1 MLSFPLQ
8 RHMSFLKQLKRAGV
22 RIRDLLHFYTAIIR
36 PVLEYACPVWHSGLT
51 SGECNAIENIQKRAL
66 RMIYSD
72 TDSDCEIA
80 LIVARMDSLK
90 DRREM
95 LMAGFFKKQVLANN
109 ALLHYLLPEP
119 GDNDIM
125 VWYGKCRFI

>member
-1 MLSFPLQ
+1 MLFGIP
-8 RHMSFLKQLKRAGV
+8 V
-22 RIRDLLHFYTAIIR
+22 LHFYTAIIR

-51 SGECNAIENIQKRAL
+51 AGECNAIENIQKRAL

-72 TDSDCEIA
+72 TDSDCEIIA

-95 LMAGFFKKQVLANN
+95 LTNGGIF
-109 ALLHYLLPEP
+109 
-119 GDNDIM
+119 
-125 VWYGKCRFI
+125 